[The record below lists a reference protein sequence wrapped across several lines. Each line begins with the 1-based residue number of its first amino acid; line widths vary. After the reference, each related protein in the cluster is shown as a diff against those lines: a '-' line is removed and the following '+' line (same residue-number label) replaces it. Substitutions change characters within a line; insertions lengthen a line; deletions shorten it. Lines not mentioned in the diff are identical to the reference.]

1 MSGLA
6 WAFGRLGAA
15 LRARGGA
22 SAVEF
27 AILLPVIAAI
37 IVPLVDL
44 GMGLYTQEQV
54 QVSAQAGAQY
64 AALKGWNSGANASAI
79 QTAVTSAT
87 SLSSVR
93 ASPAPSQSCGCL
105 NGASIVAASC
115 ASTCPDG
122 STPGIYVTV
131 NAQAAYTPLLPYP
144 ILGNAVTLTSQ
155 STVRVPQ

>member
-1 MSGLA
+1 MRGFA
-6 WAFGRLGAA
+6 TAVGRLGEA
-15 LRARGGA
+15 LRARSGT

-27 AILLPVIAAI
+27 AILLPVVAAI

-64 AALKGWNSGANASAI
+64 AALRGWNSGANASAI
-79 QTAVTSAT
+79 QNAVTSAT
-87 SLSSVR
+87 SLSSIT

-115 ASTCPDG
+115 GSTCPDG
-122 STPGIYVTV
+122 STSGVYVTV
-131 NAQAAYTPLLPYP
+131 NAQTAYTPLLPYP
-144 ILGNAVTLTSQ
+144 VLGNAVTLTSQ